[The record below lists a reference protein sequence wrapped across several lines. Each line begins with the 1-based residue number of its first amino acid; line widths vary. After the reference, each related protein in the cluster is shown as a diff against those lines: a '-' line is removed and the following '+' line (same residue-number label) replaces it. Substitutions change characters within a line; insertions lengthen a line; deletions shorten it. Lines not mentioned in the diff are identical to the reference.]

1 MMGRIKRTC
10 PLMLFI
16 IVLLVIIFYCECD
29 INIFKFDDESSH
41 KAVPLVKKI
50 SETKHSN
57 IFVISRSEMETADSD
72 RADDRKISLAKPNF
86 KLTSEILSNKPSKV
100 PSKSPILISST
111 KLPSRVPSS
120 NPLSVTS
127 RPSKLIAST
136 VLPSKGPSPAPS
148 IPPTIIPT
156 KIKLMPPRISSQST
170 QRPSTLS
177 NPKLTPSPTRA
188 PISTVQ
194 PTRIPRV
201 DDITYHNGSVMVG
214 PVNIYHIFMGS
225 FSPTT
230 VSLMNYFAANIGS
243 SSWYEVLGD
252 YSQTVKGVKTAVPTK
267 NSVFFKGNWTH
278 MPNLRAQTITDED
291 IYNAIGAS
299 LKNTANPMPL
309 NSANGIYF
317 IFLRGDFIYPGWN
330 DESLKEFCSYHTILS
345 YFSQSIKVVFIGD
358 PSTSV
363 PRNEHCI
370 GYDFIPLA
378 NGDLGA
384 DSMVTTYAHQLA
396 EVITNY
402 DGKAW
407 YRDRD
412 GQEIADICNFDF
424 QTLSNSNVVVGS
436 RRFLV
441 QALFQPGVGCV
452 LKKKT

>member
-1 MMGRIKRTC
+1 MEITDTDRGNDNYQSNRERKSG
-10 PLMLFI
+10 PS
-16 IVLLVIIFYCECD
+16 LV
-29 INIFKFDDESSH
+29 
-41 KAVPLVKKI
+41 
-50 SETKHSN
+50 
-57 IFVISRSEMETADSD
+57 R
-72 RADDRKISLAKPNF
+72 PNL
-86 KLTSEILSNKPSKV
+86 KLTSEILSNKPTRV
-100 PSKSPILISST
+100 PTKSPILISST
-111 KLPSRVPSS
+111 KLPSRASS
-120 NPLSVTS
+120 LSPLSVTS
-127 RPSKLIAST
+127 RPSKPITST
-136 VLPSKGPSPAPS
+136 VLPSKSPSS
-148 IPPTIIPT
+148 TTTIVPT
-156 KIKLMPPRISSQST
+156 KLIQTTTRTSAQPTQLPSST
-170 QRPSTLS
+170 VK
-177 NPKLTPSPTRA
+177 PKVTSSPTRA
-188 PISTVQ
+188 PIATV
-194 PTRIPRV
+194 PHA

-214 PVNIYHIFMGS
+214 PVNIYHIYMGS

-243 SSWYEVLGD
+243 SSWYEVLGE

-452 LKKKT
+452 LKKKTVTAIILMSNIRK

>member
-41 KAVPLVKKI
+41 KAAPLVKKI

-72 RADDRKISLAKPNF
+72 RADDRKLSLAKPNL

-127 RPSKLIAST
+127 RPTKLIAST

-170 QRPSTLS
+170 QRPSTLI

-267 NSVFFKGNWTH
+267 NNVFFKGNCSYLI
-278 MPNLRAQTITDED
+278 NQKAQTITDND
-291 IYNAIGAS
+291 INNAILSSLNNGAI
-299 LKNTANPMPL
+299 PYDIV
-309 NSANGIYF
+309 NGIYF
-317 IFLRGDFIYPGWN
+317 VILRGDFIYSSNKNGPAG
-330 DESLKEFCSYHTILS
+330 SFCGYHNVLRINRVAEPL
-345 YFSQSIKVVFIGD
+345 KVVVVID
-358 PSTSV
+358 PSTAV
-363 PRNEHCI
+363 PQNLYCMSYI
-370 GYDFIPLA
+370 SGPTA

-384 DSMVTTYAHQLA
+384 DNMVSIYAHLLV
-396 EVITNY
+396 ETITNY
-402 DGKAW
+402 DGRAW
-407 YRDRD
+407 FRDRD
-412 GQEIADICNFDF
+412 NQENADLCDWNFL
-424 QTLSNSNVVVGS
+424 TTANSNIQVDKK
-436 RRFLV
+436 RFLV
-441 QALFQPGVGCV
+441 QSLFQPGVGCV
-452 LKKKT
+452 LSKQ